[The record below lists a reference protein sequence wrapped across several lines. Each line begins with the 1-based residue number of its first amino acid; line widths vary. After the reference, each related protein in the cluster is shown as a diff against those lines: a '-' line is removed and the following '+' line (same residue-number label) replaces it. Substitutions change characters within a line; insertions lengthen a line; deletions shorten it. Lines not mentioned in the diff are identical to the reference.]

1 MVHIC
6 GHCFHVKYQTLF
18 VSFIRLAWSTITL
31 FSLCKGT
38 TDNTLTLLV
47 ILLAILLAIL
57 LVQVEPTT
65 FLTPDVP
72 AAAGNAKP
80 TSHRFDAELSLMFFD
95 KDTSF
100 IAVAAAATV

>member
-18 VSFIRLAWSTITL
+18 VSFIHQAWSTVTL
-31 FSLCKGT
+31 FSLCKGA
-38 TDNTLTLLV
+38 TDNTLTV
-47 ILLAILLAIL
+47 LAILLVIL

-65 FLTPDVP
+65 FLTPGVP
-72 AAAGNAKP
+72 TAAGNAKH